1 MGTNFSKIVRME
13 NVKTRVYHGQLEL
26 IKQPWGLALLKQ
38 PTKIGASK
46 SVQ

>member
-1 MGTNFSKIVRME
+1 MGKTFSKIVRMD
-13 NVKTRVYHGQLEL
+13 NVKTSVYHERLEL
-26 IKQPWGLALLKQ
+26 IKQPWGLALLRQ